1 MRRDAPRPP
10 SPSPSDAINQAEDRP
25 ILNTPSSSAEVINHS
40 ATVEEESESP
50 SIPRHEILGATS
62 MAAVTSRGSSG
73 STGRA
78 TSDDGTTMRLPMVM
92 GYPCAPEAS
101 RECLA
106 SLLPMHAVWVL
117 KQVVCM
123 RVITAVDTV
132 PPAGRDLY
140 PDPGPDPNS
149 DLGSARDPGTDSTS
163 HNVGPRSIGVTPPS
177 CSICLRPV
185 SCPLHDRACGH
196 WCCEACVWARLQAEG
211 CRLGVGCPC
220 ARGSAPAG
228 GSGRQTSQTTPDIDG
243 KQDGE
248 GADECCETETL
259 ISGRG
264 SAASWDVDAV
274 MREEAKRRKSESRR
288 RWERICQC

>member
-10 SPSPSDAINQAEDRP
+10 SPSSSEAINQPEDGP
-25 ILNTPSSSAEVINHS
+25 SLNTPSSSEAVSQAAMEK
-40 ATVEEESESP
+40 EESEIP
-50 SIPRHEILGATS
+50 SIPWHEMETLRMGA
-62 MAAVTSRGSSG
+62 AGSSQG
-73 STGRA
+73 SSHSA
-78 TSDDGTTMRLPMVM
+78 DDGTMQLSMVM

-117 KQVVCM
+117 KQVVRM
-123 RVITAVDTV
+123 RVITAVHTV
-132 PPAGRDLY
+132 PPAGRDL
-140 PDPGPDPNS
+140 DPDPNS
-149 DLGSARDPGTDSTS
+149 DLDSARDPDPVSTS

-211 CRLGVGCPC
+211 CRPGVGCPC

-228 GSGRQTSQTTPDIDG
+228 GDGRRTSQTTPDG
-243 KQDGE
+243 KQGGE
-248 GADECCETETL
+248 GADERCETKAL

-264 SAASWDVDAV
+264 SLASWDVDAV
-274 MREEAKRRKSESRR
+274 MREEAKRRKSESRQ
-288 RWERICQC
+288 RWVRICQY